1 MDITT
6 LESLV
11 KILFLTTAA
20 IAVFTQ
26 IASTERVADW
36 MSVDSS
42 KMKSRHRYF
51 GWVSMVGLMSLLV
64 WGGYSP
70 VKASG
75 ILNRLIFLHIPLLL
89 VCTAAILFVAFKEER
104 KRIREDG
111 FQKITW
117 IFIFILGACFTIDML
132 ALLIR
137 RYGWFSTSLP
147 FLQIIPYP
155 AFVFAHAFIAFGIVV
170 IRNLQVRGSSG
181 STKAQFW
188 AGDEPT
194 QADP

>member
-1 MDITT
+1 MDIKT
-6 LESLV
+6 LEYFV
-11 KILFLTTAA
+11 KIFFLITAA

-36 MSVDSS
+36 MNLDRS

-51 GWVSMVGLMSLLV
+51 GWVSMIGLMSLLI

-75 ILNRLIFLHIPLLL
+75 VLDRLIFLHIPVLLI
-89 VCTAAILFVAFKEER
+89 CTAAILFVAFKEER
-104 KRIREDG
+104 KRITEDG

-117 IFIFILGACFTIDML
+117 MLIFILGACFTIDML

-137 RYGWFSTSLP
+137 RFGWFTTNLP
-147 FLQIIPYP
+147 FLQTIPYS
-155 AFVFAHAFIAFGIVV
+155 AFVFAHALIAFGIVV
-170 IRNLQVRGSSG
+170 IRNFQVRGLSG
-181 STKAQFW
+181 RSISRFWVASESTKA
-188 AGDEPT
+188 DS
-194 QADP
+194 